1 MKQPTSVTGISI
13 RKPKPPGLRS
23 RRGFTLWELLIVVAI
38 VGITVSMLQL
48 SIGLGDDTRDLKR
61 VGKDLGKMFRLLTQ
75 EAVFENRNYAISV
88 RDDGFLVLEFAEGE
102 WLESPDNFLRRI
114 KLTET
119 QRSVL
124 LIEDLIVD
132 TTPKTE
138 PKPHILILSSGEM
151 TPFEWRI
158 EDSLTD
164 SGIVLEGNVL
174 GGVLM
179 TGPEPLS

>member
-13 RKPKPPGLRS
+13 RKSGSLS
-23 RRGFTLWELLIVVAI
+23 SGSRGFTLWELLVVVAI
-38 VGITVSMLQL
+38 VGITVSLLQL
-48 SIGLGDDTRDLKR
+48 SIGLGDDSRDLKR

-75 EAVFENRNYAISV
+75 EAVFENRHFAISV
-88 RDDGFLVLEFAEGE
+88 RDDGFVVLEYDAGE
-102 WLESPDNFLRRI
+102 WLVTGDRFLERI
-114 KLTET
+114 KLTES

-124 LIEDLIVD
+124 LIEDLVVD
-132 TTPKTE
+132 TSPQTV
-138 PKPHILILSSGEM
+138 PKPHILIMSSGEM

-164 SGIVLEGNVL
+164 SGIVLEGNIL

>member
-1 MKQPTSVTGISI
+1 MKQPISVTGISI
-13 RKPKPPGLRS
+13 RRPESGRLRA
-23 RRGFTLWELLIVVAI
+23 RGFTLWELLVVVAI
-38 VGITVSMLQL
+38 VGVTVSMLQL

-75 EAVFENRNYAISV
+75 EAVFENRHFAVSV
-88 RDDGFLVLEFAEGE
+88 LDNGFIVLEYADGE
-102 WLESPDNFLRRI
+102 WLETGDNFLQRI
-114 KLTET
+114 RLTET

-124 LIEDLIVD
+124 LIEDLVVD
-132 TTPKTE
+132 TSPQTQ